1 MPNALKMC
9 CSLYRL
15 LLGFYPREFSQRF
28 GAEMT
33 QVFADQM
40 QEEWKR
46 RRVVGIVRVSLIAGW
61 EVVSVA
67 APLQLHNSLH
77 NSVVIAVALAFVSS
91 SALFLALFRAVSR

>member
-1 MPNALKMC
+1 MPNALTMC

-33 QVFADQM
+33 QIFADQM

-46 RRVVGIVRVSLIAGW
+46 HRVVGIVRVSLIAGW

-67 APLQLHNSLH
+67 VPLQLH

>member
-1 MPNALKMC
+1 MPNALRMG

-46 RRVVGIVRVSLIAGW
+46 HRVVGIVRVSLIAGW
-61 EVVSVA
+61 EVMSVA
-67 APLQLHNSLH
+67 VPLQLHNSA
-77 NSVVIAVALAFVSS
+77 VIAVALAFVSS

>member
-15 LLGFYPREFSQRF
+15 LLGFDPREFSQRF

-40 QEEWKR
+40 QEEWR
-46 RRVVGIVRVSLIAGW
+46 RHRVVGVVRVGLIPGW
-61 EVVSVA
+61 EILSVA
-67 APLQLHNSLH
+67 APLQLHNSL
-77 NSVVIAVALAFVSS
+77 VIAVALSFVSS
-91 SALFLALFRAVSR
+91 SALFLALFRAVSP

>member
-1 MPNALKMC
+1 MPNSLKVC

-40 QEEWKR
+40 QEEWR
-46 RRVVGIVRVSLIAGW
+46 RHRVVGVVRVGLIAGW
-61 EVVSVA
+61 EVMSVA
-67 APLQLHNSLH
+67 APLQLHNS
-77 NSVVIAVALAFVSS
+77 VVIAVALSFVSS